1 MKTRNSI
8 RAEVNAL
15 YKDKVIAWLSDSIK
29 NNTPFEA
36 VRIYLGAP
44 TRDEDVVGNKDEFK
58 QFCDDWHKEL
68 IAGKVDFIEKTYPD
82 IGKIEVPVHLVF
94 EKIEEI
100 ASWAG
105 HLVEFHS
112 AQKRLVAVQAE
123 LPDLIDAAVENIH
136 AITSLDE
143 EDFVRFVQV
152 CKWICVHKKSGALI
166 RQIPVRGVDTQWF
179 ESFRYLILSFLRDFL
194 DLNPLRRDLLQLGL
208 VPPTEVVRVVLLDN
222 VLRSKVGGLRDI
234 GLTLQDLAKLDIKPR
249 KVLFFD
255 DLATALSL
263 PDVPGVVAIV
273 LGNHINEICKISWVS
288 HSQCVYVSGIE
299 LRAFAV
305 INNIRV
311 NLPNAQ
317 TLTLNKDVFAANHDI
332 WSFDDIEVKEFNSNM
347 ALTVQE
353 SLLYNMLIA
362 GSFGRRARIPQER
375 MPLSEIF
382 ALLDIHYEE
391 LKNDIELGKEDT
403 RKPKM
408 KETPNATTKEQD
420 VTPANDIQEDED
432 ASMPTEV
439 APAPAAIAPKAEA
452 PATSYSQYSEP
463 TSAYEEERQEEDDI
477 ELAIHTNNNNN

>member
-1 MKTRNSI
+1 M
-8 RAEVNAL
+8 
-15 YKDKVIAWLSDSIK
+15 LS
-29 NNTPFEA
+29 
-36 VRIYLGAP
+36 
-44 TRDEDVVGNKDEFK
+44 
-58 QFCDDWHKEL
+58 
-68 IAGKVDFIEKTYPD
+68 
-82 IGKIEVPVHLVF
+82 
-94 EKIEEI
+94 
-100 ASWAG
+100 
-105 HLVEFHS
+105 
-112 AQKRLVAVQAE
+112 
-123 LPDLIDAAVENIH
+123 
-136 AITSLDE
+136 
-143 EDFVRFVQV
+143 
-152 CKWICVHKKSGALI
+152 
-166 RQIPVRGVDTQWF
+166 
-179 ESFRYLILSFLRDFL
+179 SFFSSD
-194 DLNPLRRDLLQLGL
+194 
-208 VPPTEVVRVVLLDN
+208 
-222 VLRSKVGGLRDI
+222 
-234 GLTLQDLAKLDIKPR
+234 
-249 KVLFFD
+249 FFD

-463 TSAYEEERQEEDDI
+463 TSAYEEEQQEEDDI